1 MARQRLTVLTTFYWF
16 GSQATS
22 TRVKLAVQSLCCSA
36 VQCQP
41 FINAPMCSGSAVEVS
56 RSQTCMSVMHVARQG
71 LCRMTMVF
79 IRWVAS
85 VGSGETVTD

>member
-1 MARQRLTVLTTFYWF
+1 VARQRLTVLTTFYWF

-22 TRVKLAVQSLCCSA
+22 TIVKLAVQLLCCSA

-41 FINAPMCSGSAVEVS
+41 FINAPLCSGSAVVVS
-56 RSQTCMSVMHVARQG
+56 RSQTYMSVMHATRQG

-79 IRWVAS
+79 AWWVVS
-85 VGSGETVTD
+85 VGSGEMVAD